1 MTNRLNVRSITTEYK
16 KSFLIDGKLKL
27 ADKFLFFIFPY
38 FFAVIL
44 CIIKLPDN
52 DLKNL
57 FGISL
62 SIFIGLFLSVVAIL
76 IPQINKAIPDIN
88 FTERNLRLDILQDT
102 LYNILYALLQS
113 VRALIIL
120 YLMGIF
126 TTLEKTYLGDLY
138 CLLLKRNI
146 DSDIQFCLT
155 FFLYKFNISLILSFY
170 VMIKNIATLFQKEIN
185 IEKLKIRNNQVKNE
199 K

>member
-1 MTNRLNVRSITTEYK
+1 M
-16 KSFLIDGKLKL
+16 
-27 ADKFLFFIFPY
+27 FFIFPC

-57 FGISL
+57 FGINL

-76 IPQINKAIPDIN
+76 IPQINKTIPDIN

-120 YLMGIF
+120 YLMGMF
-126 TTLEKTYLGDLY
+126 TTLEKTYFGDLY

-146 DSDIQFCLT
+146 ESDIQLCLT

-170 VMIKNIATLFQKEIN
+170 AMIKNIAALFQKEIN
-185 IEKLKIRNNQVKNE
+185 IEKLKIRNNQAKN
-199 K
+199 KK